1 MRTHFITPQEQRPS
15 MLHKHRISLIAT
27 AQIRTAYTIYIIY
40 TRAYP
45 QSLHHNPQP
54 TQRNDRAKSQTWHTS
69 RSVRIADQRIRLP
82 SHEAQRMLQTI
93 AQALR
98 CITPSEYRLAHP
110 FHRNASPPHENPH
123 TTSNLEVSTQ
133 EFRNTGRTSEE
144 STKKRWRN
152 ILEPKSSILEPK
164 SSIHKYYTL
173 RQQSPATPGEGS
185 ALWLKSPKRPFGNF
199 GSKLQ
204 SYASRLK
211 PRFCN
216 PNFSTPKSQTQFR
229 TSQNHRTLSDRSKV
243 RFHASSSGL

>member
-1 MRTHFITPQEQRPS
+1 MR
-15 MLHKHRISLIAT
+15 
-27 AQIRTAYTIYIIY
+27 
-40 TRAYP
+40 
-45 QSLHHNPQP
+45 
-54 TQRNDRAKSQTWHTS
+54 
-69 RSVRIADQRIRLP
+69 
-82 SHEAQRMLQTI
+82 AQRLLQTI

-98 CITPSEYRLAHP
+98 CITSLGYRLAHP

-123 TTSNLEVSTQ
+123 TTSNPKVSIQ
-133 EFRNTGRTSEE
+133 KFRNTGRTSEE
-144 STKKRWRN
+144 GSPKTIRDILKPKSS

-185 ALWLKSPKRPFGNF
+185 ALRLKSPKRPFGNF
-199 GSKLQ
+199 VSKLQ